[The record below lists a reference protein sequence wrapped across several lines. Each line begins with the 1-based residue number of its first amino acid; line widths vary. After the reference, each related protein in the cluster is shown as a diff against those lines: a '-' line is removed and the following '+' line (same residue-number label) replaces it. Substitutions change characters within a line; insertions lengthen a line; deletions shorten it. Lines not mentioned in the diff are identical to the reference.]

1 MGDMT
6 PAGHEIRI
14 DHASAVHV
22 AARTAKWLAADLGLP
37 AALPDRAAV
46 VASELASNLDKHAKR
61 GTVYVHP
68 LLQGTGVEITAVDH
82 GPGMTDLQHCLA
94 DGNTTTGTLG
104 VGLGAIRRMASEFVV
119 TTAPDGTLASARIRA
134 PDDSRGGHL
143 DIAHLV
149 LPVPGEERSG
159 DVAAIAETDDGG
171 TLLLVDGLGHGPAA
185 ADAACAAERA
195 FHRDPTRPLPELMT
209 ALHQALRHTRGAAV
223 AVLRLRSGTA
233 SFWGVGNITA
243 AVLTD
248 GHARQLPSR
257 PGVAGLRMDPSG
269 RHDLAVPPGSTIVL
283 HSDGVDC
290 RWLLDSPTRATLPPQ
305 LLAAGLIRD
314 HRHLR
319 DDAGV
324 LVARTREPSP

>member
-1 MGDMT
+1 MT
-6 PAGHEIRI
+6 TAGREIRI
-14 DHASAVHV
+14 DHVSAVHV
-22 AARTAKWLAADLGLP
+22 AARAAKWLAADLGLP

-46 VASELASNLDKHAKR
+46 VASELASNLDKHAER

-104 VGLGAIRRMASEFVV
+104 VGLGAVRRMATEFVV
-119 TTAPDGTLASARIRA
+119 TTAPDGTLASARVRA
-134 PDDSRGGHL
+134 PDEVRGHL
-143 DIAHLV
+143 DVAHLV

-171 TLLLVDGLGHGPAA
+171 TLLLVDGLGHGPEA

-223 AVLRLRSGTA
+223 AALRLRSGAA
-233 SFWGVGNITA
+233 SFSGVGNITA
-243 AVLTD
+243 AVLTN
-248 GHARQLPSR
+248 GHARHLPSR
-257 PGVAGLRMDPSG
+257 PGVVGLRTDTPG

-283 HSDGVDC
+283 HTDGVDS
-290 RWLLDSPTRATLPPQ
+290 RWLLESPTRATLPPP